1 MLKQSHIRYFDE
13 SPQAEI
19 VRNTPMLRMSLNP
32 LLTCCLLTVLLTSC
46 AKEQP
51 AAGNASENSSE
62 TIGDVKPLVNRVL
75 TQEEQAQL
83 TPEQVLTLL
92 KEGNQ
97 RFVAGTL
104 TARDHSK
111 LVREAALGQYPKA
124 VILSCLDSRIPVEDV
139 FDRGIGDIFV
149 ARVAGNFENT
159 DILGSMEFACKVS
172 GSKLV
177 FVLGHESCGAIRGAI
192 DGVELG
198 NITAMLANIKP
209 AVEHFKDYEGEQTGQ
224 NPEFV
229 KMVTKQNVLATIDR
243 IRTNSP
249 ILKEMEQQGDIKIV
263 GGIYNMD
270 TGTVTML
277 EE

>member
-1 MLKQSHIRYFDE
+1 
-13 SPQAEI
+13 
-19 VRNTPMLRMSLNP
+19 MLRMSLNP
-32 LLTCCLLTVLLTSC
+32 LLSFCLLTILLTSC

-51 AAGNASENSSE
+51 AAGNASENGAE

-83 TPEQVLTLL
+83 TPEQVLTML

-229 KMVTKQNVLATIDR
+229 KMVTKQNVVATIDR

-249 ILKEMEQQGDIKIV
+249 ILKEMELQGDIKIV

>member
-1 MLKQSHIRYFDE
+1 
-13 SPQAEI
+13 
-19 VRNTPMLRMSLNP
+19 MLRMSLNP

-51 AAGNASENSSE
+51 AVGNASQNGAE

-83 TPEQVLTLL
+83 TPEQVLTML

-249 ILKEMEQQGDIKIV
+249 ILKEMELQGDIKIV